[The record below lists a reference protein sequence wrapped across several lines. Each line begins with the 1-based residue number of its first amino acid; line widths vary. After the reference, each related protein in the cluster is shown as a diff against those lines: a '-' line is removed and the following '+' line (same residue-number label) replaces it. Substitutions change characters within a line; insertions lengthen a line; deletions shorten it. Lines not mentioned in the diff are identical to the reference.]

1 MLVDQQVE
9 LVYNIIFKGN
19 IMTCRGYDP
28 KTVKVTKLMKIAA
41 AHIVDKHARG
51 RLTRSY
57 VQVLEEQS
65 RDRGARTK
73 K

>member
-19 IMTCRGYDP
+19 IMTCWGYDP

-51 RLTRSY
+51 RLIRSY

-65 RDRGARTK
+65 RGRGARTK
-73 K
+73 N

>member
-41 AHIVDKHARG
+41 AQVLDKHARG
-51 RLTRSY
+51 EFIRSF
-57 VQVLEEQS
+57 VRALDEQS